1 MSSYRDIEI
10 KHSYFG
16 KGTVIL
22 EEFLL
27 PLLNEA
33 ASYDRV
39 TSFYSIDSLVAV
51 SQGVQSLFK
60 HHGHMRLIIGLH
72 SFPPEL
78 ADAVLRKDFLR
89 EQIKQVREAITQGIT
104 TIGDS
109 LQVKRLET
117 LAWMIEDGLLSV
129 KAASVAG
136 KDGIFHAK
144 TLILRDWHQNRI
156 VAVGSAN
163 ETAYGLGSNFEQ
175 LMVQKS
181 WKAEDGVVEQEKF
194 FDALWDN
201 SCEDAIVADIT
212 KELSNALRE
221 GLGAC
226 RSQDNGNFDNLPQA
240 ITTNPLSLAADMP
253 AHFFVSGNIPTLY
266 PHQERAVLD
275 ALSRW
280 PVRVLFAD
288 EVGLGKTFEAAATIA
303 FLLKY
308 RLVNRV
314 LILTPKSVLQ
324 QWQDELHSNFDI
336 DAWIYDSSQKVYFR
350 YDGKEQSLGNSAPL
364 AANAPSIVLMS
375 SQFARGGGSK
385 GSVFDNPSV
394 ELPDLLVLDEAH
406 SARISRDISGKQ
418 KITRMYRALEMVIRR
433 IPHVIFAT
441 ATPMQRDA
449 DEYLALL
456 KLLGLPKEW
465 GDVRNFKTSLRLI
478 ASPETPSIN
487 EAARAGQLLFSTLR
501 NMKPDL
507 SALDPSERS
516 TIDDLVRT
524 GNIDRHELGLFTLN
538 HWEML
543 YRTFV
548 KLHPARL
555 LTVRNTRRSLSEMGY
570 KFPERILNDVS
581 IEDSDS
587 LKLLYMDVDDYISN
601 ICFSIERELY
611 PDRKLNI
618 GFVRISYRQRVSSSL
633 YSCIKSLARRLSKII
648 NLRNAL
654 HGANSSASVSFASF
668 GQTFELDQIN
678 DDELLES
685 GMDSITPAE
694 VMPNVDTKSLIRA
707 IETEVTAI
715 PPLIS
720 KAESLLH
727 TFGDKKIAKAIEL
740 VTKHTSAGEQVL
752 IFSRYSDTVDALVA
766 EFKKSKVSNLCYGI
780 YTGQITIK
788 VAEDSTS
795 QRNKDEIKEDFSSGA
810 IRAMFCS
817 DAASEG
823 LNLQAARVL
832 INVDVPWTPARLE
845 QRIGRVARLG
855 QRASSVLIYNIWYP
869 SSIEARMYRR
879 IQKRLE
885 ESNIAVGE
893 FPEVVAE
900 SIKNAVLSDD
910 EQNDNSAQLLQEIRG
925 SLQTA
930 ALQQLW
936 RSKDRKQSISED
948 IRTQLALLSRKVLDD
963 AVPQNQ
969 PHQEEDTYLA
979 ESSCISP
986 DNQNLLKTSSQVC
999 SWPNA
1004 NDFVCMVDAM
1014 DNPAAFASRHNL
1026 SRFVRHDQIYNLISG
1041 EAPVEY
1047 YSDDEWP
1054 VTLANTSALNLG
1066 YAIESEC
1073 PPRPEFWPPVSF
1085 EGDNC
1090 ES

>member
-1 MSSYRDIEI
+1 MSSYRDIKI

-16 KGTVIL
+16 KGTTIL

-27 PLLNEA
+27 PLLKEA

-51 SQGVQSLFK
+51 SQGVQSLYER
-60 HHGHMRLIIGLH
+60 HGHMRLIIGLH

-78 ADAVLRKDFLR
+78 ADAVLRKEYLR
-89 EQIKQVREAITQGIT
+89 VQIKQVREAITRGLT

-136 KDGIFHAK
+136 QAGIFHAK
-144 TLILRDWHQNRI
+144 TLILKDWYQNRI

-163 ETAYGLGSNFEQ
+163 ETACGLGSNFEQ

-181 WKAEDGVVEQEKF
+181 WEAEDGVIEQEKF

-201 SCEDAIVADIT
+201 SCEGAIVTDIT
-212 KELSNALRE
+212 KELYKTLRE
-221 GLGAC
+221 GLNGHL
-226 RSQDNGNFDNLPQA
+226 SQDNGNCDNRPQA
-240 ITTNPLSLAADMP
+240 TAATLLSLAADMP
-253 AHFFVSGNIPTLY
+253 AYYFASGKIPTLY
-266 PHQERAVLD
+266 HHQERAVLD

-280 PVRVLFAD
+280 PIRVLFAD

-336 DAWIYDSSQKVYFR
+336 DAWIYDSSRKAYSR
-350 YDGKEQSLGNSAPL
+350 YDGKSQPLGNSAPL

-375 SQFARGGGSK
+375 SQFARGGGSRC
-385 GSVFDNPSV
+385 SIFDTPNII
-394 ELPDLLVLDEAH
+394 LPDLLVLDEAH

-418 KITRMYRALEMVIRR
+418 KTTHMYRTLERVIRR

-449 DEYLALL
+449 DEYHALL

-465 GDVRNFKTSLRLI
+465 GDVRNFRTSLKLI
-478 ASPETPSIN
+478 ADSETPSMN
-487 EAARAGQLLFSTLR
+487 EAARAGQLLLSTLR
-501 NMKPDL
+501 NMNPDL
-507 SALDPSERS
+507 SVLNPSENS
-516 TIDDLVRT
+516 SIDGLIRASNADK
-524 GNIDRHELGLFTLN
+524 HELGLFTLSR
-538 HWEML
+538 WETL
-543 YRTFV
+543 YRAFV

-555 LTVRNTRRSLSEMGY
+555 LTVRNTRQSLSEIGY

-587 LKLLYMDVDDYISN
+587 IKLFYLDVDDYISN
-601 ICFSIERELY
+601 TCFSIERELY
-611 PDRKLNI
+611 PDRKFNI

-633 YSCIKSLARRLSKII
+633 YSCIKSLSRRLAKII

-654 HGANSSASVSFASF
+654 LGANANACVSLASF
-668 GQTFELDQIN
+668 EQTFELDQIN

-685 GMDSITPAE
+685 GMDSITLAE
-694 VMPNVDTKSLIRA
+694 VVPNVDTKSLFHA
-707 IETEVTAI
+707 VEAEVTAI

-720 KAESLLH
+720 KAESLVN

-740 VTKHTSAGEQVL
+740 VAEHALAGEQVL
-752 IFSRYSDTVDALVA
+752 IFSRYTDTVDALVA
-766 EFKKSKVSNLCYGI
+766 EYNKSEVSNLCYGI
-780 YTGQITIK
+780 YTGQKSIK
-788 VAEDSTS
+788 VVEGSEN
-795 QRNKDEIKEDFSSGA
+795 QRDKDEIKEDFSSGI

-823 LNLQAARVL
+823 LNLQAARIL

-855 QRASSVLIYNIWYP
+855 QRATSVLIYNIWYP

-885 ESNIAVGE
+885 ESNIAIGE

-900 SIKNAVLSDD
+900 SIKNAVLNDD

-930 ALQQLW
+930 ALRQLW
-936 RSKDRKQSISED
+936 RSEDRNQSISDD
-948 IRTQLALLSRKVLDD
+948 IRTQLASLNKKVPND
-963 AVPQNQ
+963 AISQNQ
-969 PHQEEDTYLA
+969 PHQGEDEDLA
-979 ESSCISP
+979 GFSRISSG
-986 DNQNLLKTSSQVC
+986 NQNLLNSGSLAYLW
-999 SWPNA
+999 SNA
-1004 NDFVCMVDAM
+1004 NDYACMVDPM
-1014 DNPAAFASRHNL
+1014 GNPAAFARCRDL
-1026 SRFVRHDQIYNLISG
+1026 SRFVRHDQIRNLITG

-1047 YSDDEWP
+1047 YSDGEWP
-1054 VTLANTSALNLG
+1054 VTLADTSALDLG
-1066 YAIESEC
+1066 YAIESE
-1073 PPRPEFWPPVSF
+1073 RPSRPVFWPPISS
-1085 EGDNC
+1085 EGNNR